1 MNGRRWRD
9 WRGGL
14 AVSAVAFLFVFVLH
28 GTAWAWG
35 EEGHSI
41 VAEIAQRRLNDRAAA
56 KVAAILGK
64 GVSLASVSSWADDVR
79 VERAA
84 TYNLHFVDIP
94 LAADAYDAARDCRPA
109 PRGDCVVAEV
119 DRLIATLRSAT
130 ATPVQQRESLQFLVH
145 FVADLHQPM
154 HTLQEDRGAN
164 DVPVRLYVD
173 PRRRERRVTNL
184 HAAWDFGLIHVYF
197 YSWGSYVDY
206 LETRWLPGRD
216 AAALARGSVI
226 DWVHEAHAKARAA
239 YAVQRGADLDNAY
252 IAAAREVIDH
262 ALGAGGVRLAR
273 MLNEVL
279 GN

>member
-1 MNGRRWRD
+1 MNCGLWNR
-9 WRGGL
+9 RGGP
-14 AVSAVAFLFVFVLH
+14 AAWAVAFVLALLCH
-28 GTAWAWG
+28 GSAWAWG

-56 KVAAILGK
+56 KVAALLGK
-64 GVSLASVSSWADDVR
+64 GVSLASVSTWADDVR
-79 VERAA
+79 VERTD
-84 TYNLHFVDIP
+84 TYNRHFVDIP
-94 LAADAYDAARDCRPA
+94 LAVDAYDAARDCRPA

-119 DRLIATLRSAT
+119 DRLIATLRSPT
-130 ATPVQQRESLQFLVH
+130 ATPAQQREALQFLVH

-173 PRRRERRVTNL
+173 PRRRERRATNL

-197 YSWGSYVDY
+197 YSWGSYVDF
-206 LETRWLPGRD
+206 LEARWLPGRD
-216 AAALARGSVI
+216 AGLLARGSVV
-226 DWVHEAHAKARAA
+226 DWVNEAHAKARPA

-252 IAAAREVIDH
+252 IAAAREAIDH
-262 ALGAGGVRLAR
+262 ALGAGGLRLAR
-273 MLNEVL
+273 LLTEVL

>member
-1 MNGRRWRD
+1 MHGGQFNR
-9 WRGGL
+9 RGGL
-14 AVSAVAFLFVFVLH
+14 AAWVVACVFSVLFQ

-41 VAEIAQRRLNDRAAA
+41 IAELAQRRLNDRAAA
-56 KVAAILGK
+56 KVASLLGK

-79 VERAA
+79 VDRSE

-94 LAADAYDAARDCRPA
+94 LASDTYDAARDCRPA

-119 DRLIATLRSAT
+119 DRLIATLRSPT
-130 ATPVQQRESLQFLVH
+130 TSPMQQREALQFLVH

-197 YSWGSYVDY
+197 YSWGSYVDF
-206 LETRWLPGRD
+206 LEARWLPGRD
-216 AAALARGSVI
+216 VGLLSRGSVI
-226 DWVHEAHAKARAA
+226 DWVNEAHAKARPA

-273 MLNEVL
+273 VLNEVL